1 MSGRSSGLSMAQIA
15 HCSAKGVTLCRVQ
28 RIAKQNG
35 RCWLQHLDWRNMN
48 SNTTGLQRGQLLNMN
63 YEAAEL
69 VEVRRSASLALA
81 AKCSAAKLSQRIQVA
96 SPEQHGVQW
105 TLYTVQCKV

>member
-1 MSGRSSGLSMAQIA
+1 MS
-15 HCSAKGVTLCRVQ
+15 
-28 RIAKQNG
+28 
-35 RCWLQHLDWRNMN
+35 
-48 SNTTGLQRGQLLNMN
+48 

-69 VEVRRSASLALA
+69 VEVRRSASHALA
-81 AKCSAAKLSQRIQVA
+81 AKYSAAKLSQRIQVA

>member
-1 MSGRSSGLSMAQIA
+1 
-15 HCSAKGVTLCRVQ
+15 
-28 RIAKQNG
+28 
-35 RCWLQHLDWRNMN
+35 MN
-48 SNTTGLQRGQLLNMN
+48 SNTTGLQGGQLLNMN

-105 TLYTVQCKV
+105 HYTLSNVKYSVCSTQSSMLQS